1 MTVAY
6 DGTNYCG
13 WQVQPNGES
22 VQAAIERAI
31 LKLTG
36 EQVSVLSA
44 GRTDSGV
51 HALGQVVSFR
61 TSSPIP
67 GNGLRKALQKFLQP
81 DVIIRDLQD
90 THSEFHATY
99 SARKKRYRYVI
110 HNSRTH
116 NPFLRNYVWHRH
128 SRLDSDA
135 MHDAAQELI
144 GRFDFRSFE
153 SHWPNKATSVRTVM
167 ELTVRREGYCPIFF
181 ERPGGLCG
189 VLTSGGGFD
198 AQSEGE
204 FIWIEIVADGFLYNM
219 VRAIVGTL
227 LHVGTGRWDSQDIRR
242 IRDAM
247 DRSQAGDTAP
257 PQGLYLVEVDY
268 GDNDPQAGPVL
279 SPESRGGSAFHQA
292 ETPGEFRNDGDG
304 IGETPRRE

>member
-1 MTVAY
+1 MRTIRMTVAY
-6 DGTNYCG
+6 DGTGYVG

-36 EQVSVLSA
+36 ETISVLSA

-61 TSSPIP
+61 TESPIP
-67 GNGLRKALQKFLQP
+67 CDGFRKALQKFLEP
-81 DVIIRDLQD
+81 DVIIRELEDVAD
-90 THSEFHATY
+90 DFHATY
-99 SARKKRYRYVI
+99 SAKRKRYRYVI
-110 HNSRTH
+110 HNVRTH

-128 SRLDSDA
+128 SRLDDVA
-135 MHDAAQELI
+135 MHAAGQELV
-144 GRFDFRSFE
+144 GKFDFRSFE

-167 ELTVRREGYCPIFF
+167 ELTVRREHYCPIFF
-181 ERPGGLCG
+181 ELPRGELPESQRGHAG
-189 VLTSGGGFD
+189 
-198 AQSEGE
+198 QSQGD
-204 FIWIEIVADGFLYNM
+204 FIWLEIVADGFLYNM

-227 LHVGTGRWDSQDIRR
+227 VPVGAGRWTPGDVRR
-242 IRDAM
+242 ILDAQ

-268 GDNDPQAGPVL
+268 GA
-279 SPESRGGSAFHQA
+279 
-292 ETPGEFRNDGDG
+292 
-304 IGETPRRE
+304 